1 MVHIHVPLPPRT
13 ILEVIS
19 LGNIHLVSSLSSLPC
34 SCLGLTRSGTAAS
47 CHFCPTR
54 HGIPAPFPIL
64 RQERDREIAMGPS
77 LWLPQ
82 PSSALCFLTHT
93 LPGKPSRTRPCPPF
107 PISSRQQ
114 QTTDSQRKHQHRA
127 PAQAQHHHVNP
138 AITGQANTNRHS
150 PLPAL
155 HYCHVPNFNCHT
167 ARPAWPIRPSISLA
181 HPLPCTARLPST

>member
-77 LWLPQ
+77 LWLPH
-82 PSSALCFLTHT
+82 PPSALCSFTPSEENLQGPDPV
-93 LPGKPSRTRPCPPF
+93 LLFPSAPDNSKPAPPA
-107 PISSRQQ
+107 P
-114 QTTDSQRKHQHRA
+114 